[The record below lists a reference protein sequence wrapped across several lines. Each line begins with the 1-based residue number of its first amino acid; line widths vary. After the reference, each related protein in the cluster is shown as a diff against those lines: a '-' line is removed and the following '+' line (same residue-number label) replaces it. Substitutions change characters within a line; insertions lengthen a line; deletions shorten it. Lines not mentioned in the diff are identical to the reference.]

1 MKERA
6 MLKDL
11 DAHPILA
18 VSDLDRARRFYGEI
32 LGLEEQGG
40 DAPDGQP
47 MTAFRTGST
56 LLTLYVSDAAG
67 TNQANALVWPV
78 ESGIEDV
85 VADLRA
91 KGVTFER
98 YDFPE
103 TTYEDGI
110 HRSGDA
116 RMVWFKDPDGNILHL
131 VQGM

>member
-1 MKERA
+1 
-6 MLKDL
+6 MLRNL

-18 VSDLDRARRFYGEI
+18 VSDIGRARRFYGEI
-32 LGLEEQGG
+32 LGLEEKAG
-40 DAPDGQP
+40 AALDGQP
-47 MTAFRTGST
+47 MTAYRTGST

-78 ESGIEDV
+78 ASGIEEIA
-85 VADLRA
+85 ADLRS

-98 YDFPE
+98 YDFPN
-103 TTYEDGI
+103 TTYEDGV
-110 HRSGDA
+110 HKSGDA

>member
-1 MKERA
+1 

-18 VSDLDRARRFYGEI
+18 VSDLERARRFYGGT
-32 LGLEEQGG
+32 LGLQEEGG
-40 DAPDGQP
+40 AAPDGQP
-47 MTAFRTGST
+47 MTAYRTGT
-56 LLTLYVSDAAG
+56 TRLTLYVSDAAG

-78 ESGIEDV
+78 ESGIEEV

-98 YDFPE
+98 YDFPD
-103 TTYEDGI
+103 TDYVDGI
-110 HRSGDA
+110 HISGGA